1 MDWGRAKNIILI
13 VLLITNIFLIGVYG
27 LRYGHSKESNS
38 ELYSYT
44 IDKLKANQIELA
56 CDMPKSPGKIPAL
69 IVQYEEYDK
78 NAVEKAIRDIENSS
92 GNPKEKRPEDQSE
105 DRKSVV

>member
-1 MDWGRAKNIILI
+1 
-13 VLLITNIFLIGVYG
+13 
-27 LRYGHSKESNS
+27 
-38 ELYSYT
+38 
-44 IDKLKANQIELA
+44 
-56 CDMPKSPGKIPAL
+56 MPKSPGKIPAL

-105 DRKSVV
+105 YEAAAEVFLKECGLPAPQRETCGLQGRRGWRSRRPLSKHV